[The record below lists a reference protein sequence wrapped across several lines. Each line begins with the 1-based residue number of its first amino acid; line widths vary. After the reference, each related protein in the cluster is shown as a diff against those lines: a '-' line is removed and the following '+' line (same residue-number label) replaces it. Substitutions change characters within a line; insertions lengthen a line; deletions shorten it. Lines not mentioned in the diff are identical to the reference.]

1 MSAAAKT
8 RQVTYYQCAYGRC
21 GKQIEVESPYRS
33 DAPEGY
39 YFSVRRVTEYQ
50 NHTVTPELFCCSKE
64 CLVNFMQ
71 YGISNNAVPD
81 TPIGSDKKRR

>member
-21 GKQIEVESPYRS
+21 GKQVEVESPYRD

-39 YFSVRRVTEYQ
+39 YFSVRRVTEYR
-50 NHTVTPELFCCSKE
+50 NHSVVPEVFVCSKE
-64 CLVNFMQ
+64 CLINFMQ
-71 YGISNNAVPD
+71 YEISHYAVPD
-81 TPIGSDKKRR
+81 TPIARETRRR